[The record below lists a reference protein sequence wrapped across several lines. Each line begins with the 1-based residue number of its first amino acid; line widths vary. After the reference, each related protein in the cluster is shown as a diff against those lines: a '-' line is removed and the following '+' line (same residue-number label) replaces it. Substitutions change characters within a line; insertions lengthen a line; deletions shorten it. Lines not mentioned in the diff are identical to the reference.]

1 MSDTATRLA
10 EALNDLQAELDH
22 ADTLITEQQ
31 NRIIHLELMLSS
43 LTALLKRT
51 QHGAA

>member
-1 MSDTATRLA
+1 MSDTATRAA
-10 EALNDLQAELDH
+10 EALDELRAELAH
-22 ADTLITEQQ
+22 ADALITEQQ